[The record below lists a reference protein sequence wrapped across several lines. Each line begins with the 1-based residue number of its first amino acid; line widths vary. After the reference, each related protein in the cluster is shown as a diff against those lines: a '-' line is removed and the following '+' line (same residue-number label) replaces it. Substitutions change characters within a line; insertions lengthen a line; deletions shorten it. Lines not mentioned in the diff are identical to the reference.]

1 MLFALIGK
9 YDPTMMKVNVE
20 REKRV
25 MENPPKGI
33 KVLGRYAS
41 VGGRGGFI
49 HLLEATSS
57 EQLGALLLE
66 FVDLVE
72 FEIIPIIEIKGARAV
87 ELVNEYV
94 ETEDV
99 CMHGPI

>member
-9 YDPTMMKVNVE
+9 YDPTMMKINFDRE
-20 REKRV
+20 RKV
-25 MENPPKGI
+25 MEKPPEGI
-33 KVLGRYAS
+33 KVVGRYAR

-49 HLLEATSS
+49 HLVEADSADR
-57 EQLGALLLE
+57 LGALLLE

-72 FEIIPIIEIKGARAV
+72 YEIVPIFEITGARAV
-87 ELVNEYV
+87 ELVNEYC
-94 ETEDV
+94 ECEDV